1 MAASADADAPTTT
14 NRFVKSDNCH
24 HRYSCSRLLLVLAV
38 VVMVIMGGVVVVS
51 AEVRDALDIE
61 YIEWDNRDRGEIF
74 SWSPSP
80 TTRQFQLTI
89 PSRHLKPLPFPPYQH
104 R

>member
-61 YIEWDNRDRGEIF
+61 YILNGNRDRGEIF
-74 SWSPSP
+74 S
-80 TTRQFQLTI
+80 
-89 PSRHLKPLPFPPYQH
+89 
-104 R
+104 